1 MPFSGNHFDQGTH
14 NPQNIATFLFVFSLS
29 ILFLLYDPV
38 LIRVGG
44 LNLLVLIVL
53 VMTNSCVFDNYH
65 IIIYHSAHVLYKL
78 QSVKNVQGFASDR
91 DFRNLDLPYFRIFWP
106 PNMTST

>member
-1 MPFSGNHFDQGTH
+1 MSSGYAFLADNFDQGSH

-65 IIIYHSAHVLYKL
+65 IIIYYSAHVLYKL
-78 QSVKNVQGFASDR
+78 QSVKMSKVLQVIEISEIWICH
-91 DFRNLDLPYFRIFWP
+91 IFEF
-106 PNMTST
+106 SGHQI